1 VLASW
6 QARKPSSLLASEPAS
21 LRGNFMDTVI
31 ETHDLTKRYG
41 SQTAVN
47 RLNLQVARGE
57 IFGFLGPNGA
67 GKTTTFL
74 MLLGLSEPTAGSAL
88 VCGFDPTREALKVK
102 RVVGYLPENV
112 GFYDEMT
119 AVDNLRFVARLNG
132 IRDGALARKIDEAL
146 DRVGLQ
152 AEARKRVGAYSRGM
166 RQRLGIAE
174 VLMKDPQVVFLDE
187 LTLGLDP
194 DGTQRMLEMVRTLSR
209 ERGITVFFSSHQLDQ
224 VQRISDRV
232 GIMLQGSLVGV
243 GPMDDLAKRK
253 LGVDQAQ
260 YTLEEIYMRYFK
272 EGVPATP

>member
-1 VLASW
+1 
-6 QARKPSSLLASEPAS
+6 
-21 LRGNFMDTVI
+21 MDTVI

-41 SQTAVN
+41 RQTAVD

-74 MLLGLSEPTAGSAL
+74 MLLGLSEPTTGSAR

-112 GFYDEMT
+112 GFYEDMT
-119 AVDNLRFVARLNG
+119 AADNLRFVARLNG
-132 IRDGALARKIDEAL
+132 RRDGAMESKIEEAL
-146 DRVGLQ
+146 ERVGLL

-174 VLMKDPQVVFLDE
+174 VLMKEPQVVFLDE
-187 LTLGLDP
+187 PTLGLDP
-194 DGTQRMLEMVRTLSR
+194 DGTQRMLEMVRGLSR

-243 GPMDDLAKRK
+243 GPMDELAKSK
-253 LGVDQAQ
+253 LGVGQGQ
-260 YTLEEIYMRYFK
+260 YTLEEVYMKYFQ
-272 EGVPATP
+272 EGVPAT